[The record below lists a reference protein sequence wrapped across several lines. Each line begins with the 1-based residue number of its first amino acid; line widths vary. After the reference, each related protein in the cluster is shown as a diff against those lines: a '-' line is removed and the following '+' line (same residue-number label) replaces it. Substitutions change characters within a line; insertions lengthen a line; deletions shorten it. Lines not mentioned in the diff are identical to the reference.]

1 MQVGDLVKVPSG
13 IDYEEEM
20 IGVVVAIK
28 IWQGLREVK
37 VRLVD
42 GSIKT
47 YTPLLVQKIMV
58 I

>member
-13 IDYEEEM
+13 SDYEEEM

-47 YTPLLVQKIMV
+47 YTPLLVQKIK
-58 I
+58 